1 MLEQLTRKEQSIV
14 WLQMQGL
21 APKKIASKLRTSY
34 IIIHLHLSHIR
45 KKLSVHSTIEIMRCV
60 GTGMD
65 IPPHAIKL
73 TPRGKEVF
81 RLTLDCFSISRIA
94 FYLEISRSGVR
105 RHREKML

>member
-14 WLQMQGL
+14 WLLMQGL

-60 GTGMD
+60 GRSPVAASDATGKKCSRQMD
-65 IPPHAIKL
+65 AIP
-73 TPRGKEVF
+73 
-81 RLTLDCFSISRIA
+81 CWN
-94 FYLEISRSGVR
+94 
-105 RHREKML
+105 

>member
-14 WLQMQGL
+14 WLLMQGL

-65 IPPHAIKL
+65 IPPPCHK
-73 TPRGKEVF
+73 TDSTGKGSF
-81 RLTLDCFSISRIA
+81 SAYSRLFQHQPDCFLS
-94 FYLEISRSGVR
+94 
-105 RHREKML
+105 